1 MAREAAWA
9 RRDVGNVGSC
19 ENVGSV
25 VVKAVASVD
34 QSSQQTIDWNMNLCA
49 KIQDTFYELDPARD
63 SARNGKVRLGRR
75 DETLSNGALRGGP
88 TFDYYDW
95 NDTL

>member
-34 QSSQQTIDWNMNLCA
+34 QSSKQAID
-49 KIQDTFYELDPARD
+49 
-63 SARNGKVRLGRR
+63 
-75 DETLSNGALRGGP
+75 LSMWSTYL
-88 TFDYYDW
+88 
-95 NDTL
+95 

>member
-25 VVKAVASVD
+25 VVKAVVASVD
-34 QSSQQTIDWNMNLCA
+34 QSSKQTIDSNMNLCA
-49 KIQDTFYELDPARD
+49 KIQDTFTNWIPLVIPPEMV
-63 SARNGKVRLGRR
+63 K
-75 DETLSNGALRGGP
+75 
-88 TFDYYDW
+88 
-95 NDTL
+95 